1 MEQIVKTYGKMLLES
16 VAVVLLIFFLFSSIQ
31 DEEGNKGIFKI
42 VGAQL
47 GTESTDYNTYT
58 DFDTYMV
65 ESEKVYPE
73 ITFAAGSTIYRGTFS
88 VSSYIKAVDYAGNEI
103 SLKVRS
109 IINPRGNELIHTFN
123 ADTMEISF
131 PMPGIY
137 IMEVSATDREA
148 RKTVCTIRIPV
159 N

>member
-58 DFDTYMV
+58 DFNTYMV

-88 VSSYIKAVDYAGNEI
+88 VPSYIKAVDYAGNEI

-109 IINPRGNELIHTFN
+109 IINPAGNEI
-123 ADTMEISF
+123 ADTYNPDIKEIDF
-131 PMPGIY
+131 PAPGIY
-137 IMEVSATDREA
+137 VMEVSATDGEN
-148 RKTVCTIRIPV
+148 RKAVRSIRIPV